1 MIYKQNFN
9 HKLKPA
15 KRYVSKEKVGEVTE
29 KTDEGSLHITTADDS
44 DSNQLAEV
52 QSEAADINNSECQQG
67 SEPPEISHNDEVVN
81 EPRMIPLSEISYND
95 FCTRL
100 ETAFITAL
108 RIHAETIQKEKEE
121 SIRQQEAEGVEVITP
136 ENALTKCVSF
146 INAIKNDFN
155 LYKAQKNAVAKEQAL
170 ILETT
175 KHLADNTKR
184 LETVVGRIERVQG
197 VKVPKRPPFP
207 SWECLAYLFW
217 HWPMYAFAFLWQSK
231 YFRRFCFLLALF
243 VMIAEFCVIVLLAGD
258 NKTMHYAVSK
268 YNTVRNWSLVED
280 DTSAMDRFN
289 KVDQLFEDPE
299 FNSEEIIGLRDTIKS
314 KHERLMEKRRK
325 EIERG
330 HRR

>member
-29 KTDEGSLHITTADDS
+29 KTNEGSLPITTADDS

-67 SEPPEISHNDEVVN
+67 SEPPEISHNDEVAN

-175 KHLADNTKR
+175 KHLEDNTKR
-184 LETVVGRIERVQG
+184 LETVVGRIERIQG

-231 YFRRFCFLLALF
+231 YFRRFCFLITF
-243 VMIAEFCVIVLLAGD
+243 FVIVLQFCIVCLLACD
-258 NKTMHYAVSK
+258 NKSLRLEHAK
-268 YNTVRNWSLVED
+268 YVTVKNWSFVIN
-280 DTSAMDRFN
+280 DTAAVNRFN
-289 KVDQLFEDPE
+289 RVDLLFEDVE
-299 FNSEEIIGLRDTIKS
+299 FNK
-314 KHERLMEKRRK
+314 KHINNLNDYIHTRHEQNLKRRK
-325 EIERG
+325 
-330 HRR
+330 